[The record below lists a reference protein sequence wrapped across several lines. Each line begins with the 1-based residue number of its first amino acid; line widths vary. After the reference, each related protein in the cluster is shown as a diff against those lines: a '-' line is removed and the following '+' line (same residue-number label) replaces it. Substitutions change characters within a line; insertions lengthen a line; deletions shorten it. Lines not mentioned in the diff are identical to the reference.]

1 MSGLSLSPDYRTR
14 LLVSVGDMPDT
25 ESTLELILKKLDQ
38 ILNAIREL
46 IKTLGRKRDEDKD

>member
-1 MSGLSLSPDYRTR
+1 MLGLSLSPDYRTR
-14 LLVSVGDMPDT
+14 SYNLVGDMPDT
-25 ESTLELILKKLDQ
+25 ESMLELILKKLDQ

>member
-1 MSGLSLSPDYRTR
+1 MSGLRLSPDYRTR

-25 ESTLELILKKLDQ
+25 DSTLGLILKKLDQ

-46 IKTLGRKRDEDKD
+46 IKILGGK